1 QARPSPVAPRL
12 HRTCP
17 ANHVSLRREPLLP
30 RDHRGV
36 RRPSVRAG
44 EGSAAVRGREGGRA
58 HAAARRLVAMEQ
70 AYARQYAELY
80 RRHWW
85 WRAREHLIVDVLT
98 QLRPRVRWGTIL
110 DVGCGDGLFFD
121 RAAQFGEV
129 EGVEPDASLVSPES
143 PYRARIHI
151 GPFDES
157 FEPRKRYSLVL
168 MLDVLEHLADPAAA
182 LRHAA
187 SLLAPDGILLVT
199 VPAFNLVWTNH
210 DELNRHLTRY
220 TRATLRR
227 LADAVG
233 LRVTHMWY
241 FFHSLFLAKLAVRLW
256 EAVLPRSPA

>member
-1 QARPSPVAPRL
+1 
-12 HRTCP
+12 
-17 ANHVSLRREPLLP
+17 
-30 RDHRGV
+30 
-36 RRPSVRAG
+36 
-44 EGSAAVRGREGGRA
+44 
-58 HAAARRLVAMEQ
+58 MEQ

-98 QLRPRVRWGTIL
+98 HLRPAVRWGTIL

-121 RAAQFGEV
+121 RATQFGEV
-129 EGVEPDASLVSPES
+129 EGVEPDASLVSPEG

-157 FEPRKRYSLVL
+157 FQPRKRYSLVL

-256 EAVLPRSPA
+256 EAVLPRSPAPPGLPPRWINGALYALARGEQRLLGRLSLPFGSSLMLIARPGTATLPRTLSNSRVGGDRGTQR